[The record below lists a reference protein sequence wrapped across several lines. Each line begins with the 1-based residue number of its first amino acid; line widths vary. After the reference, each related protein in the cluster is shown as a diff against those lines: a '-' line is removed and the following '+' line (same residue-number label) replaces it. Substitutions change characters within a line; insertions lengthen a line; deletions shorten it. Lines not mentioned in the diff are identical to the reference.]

1 MAFRHEGTLG
11 SPPPSWPLCFL
22 SMVARFD
29 PFHEST
35 GHLCLTLCC
44 TCETQSKA
52 RMSTLLAPLLEVL
65 HSERSGQV
73 AARGAGTK
81 LIGP

>member
-1 MAFRHEGTLG
+1 
-11 SPPPSWPLCFL
+11 
-22 SMVARFD
+22 
-29 PFHEST
+29 
-35 GHLCLTLCC
+35 
-44 TCETQSKA
+44 
-52 RMSTLLAPLLEVL
+52 MSTLLALLLEVL